1 MLWTCTT
8 VHRAHGRLRSSVRH
22 ADILLR
28 HLLGTW
34 PSSRGVMQVIALL
47 LCVTEGLL
55 WSCCELMIQLCDV
68 CLSLCFVCG
77 ALRCVSCRLMGV
89 TAGGSGQSNAVD
101 LYNSASGTWS
111 TAQLSVARSL
121 VAATSVGN
129 VAIFAGGVTGNCS
142 LVLCCAGGCV
152 GVAVS
157 G

>member
-1 MLWTCTT
+1 MQWTCIT
-8 VHRAHGRLRSSVRH
+8 VHRAHGRLRSSAWR
-22 ADILLR
+22 ASGLLR

-89 TAGGSGQSNAVD
+89 TAGSALSNAVD

-111 TAQLSVARSL
+111 TAQLSVERLAF
-121 VAATSVGN
+121 AAKSVGN
-129 VAIFAGGVTGNCS
+129 VAIFAGGWIGDCS
-142 LVLCCAGGCV
+142 LTLFC
-152 GVAVS
+152 
-157 G
+157 